1 MTREEKNEIIQ
12 GVIEAIK
19 AQSQDISELPSS
31 NNIEEIKTLPIL
43 TKGGVL
49 KSISMDAFK
58 QALMDIMPSSESNST
73 PAILPFED
81 FVENVSHTA
90 YSAASGDV
98 VFDTRNNVFL
108 CKTGS
113 DYCPSWAGMEEY
125 GTQTNEGV
133 KPRGG
138 VIFYHSQSGKAFT
151 WKDGNLKAL
160 LSASEAIDTSAIE
173 KKADDAKKVA
183 DEAKAQADTNKNSIA
198 SMVISGG
205 LPIVQETGNSRTS
218 VMSQEAV
225 TEALKHVEAIT
236 DDGKTLQDVYS
247 ELVRNTYL
255 ADGEEIVS
263 CTDTMES
270 NFALNVNGDVV
281 AKTLWKTTKEY
292 VSLNGAYKV
301 HIVAYGGDRNV
312 SFVCFYDAEKKL
324 IDSSYAQPATYT
336 ADIEIPTDAKYVR
349 FCSTGSPIV
358 ELHKKKFI
366 NLADSVKRSEGEV
379 KRIGD
384 RFVLKRDI
392 PDYDFYRQSSAE
404 GMLTYTGQVKNN
416 AAWEYTPDFLDLE
429 NVTKIVVT
437 SAGSGASLVA
447 FYNKDKV
454 FISGIT
460 KALNGEV
467 VTPPANAKYARF
479 CFGWKRGSAII
490 SSHQLFPLDNYV
502 LDNVT
507 KVGEYSDEVNINN
520 VDALLVEGS
529 SLTASIACPA
539 GFGWLSKMNDLVDI
553 AIVNDGR
560 PSKKRTDNLNSVA
573 NGETLNIS
581 KSSIASLNAKYLFLI
596 NSANGTS
603 VGLEGYEELERAKI
617 IAQTKGMSLLLG
629 DEEWGNAEHTQCISS
644 FGAQHNTPIP
654 NSISEL
660 AKKLSTG
667 YSGLKVSN
675 HGGWR
680 TISCYAPLQEFIEA
694 LPINRGIKLFRVRPE
709 VSIANVNEL
718 AFDTNEQRAI
728 KWKAI
733 QAGQDTIIANLGG
746 RKPTF
751 NAADNLDKTDATF
764 DTNASYM
771 EDTDNTSEVANLLAG
786 GALTFKGY
794 SLLQF
799 SLNAKKISTC
809 HITLKTD
816 KALTAKILMFDAKST
831 TSVYHKYV
839 DVNSDYADGV
849 LNIDIDNLS
858 NAIYDSKV
866 SIILHN
872 DEEYKISSPSCRY
885 CGIKKDERAI
895 SYQQRK
901 KGTECFASTSIDD
914 VVVTG
919 ATIITPPADLLLKTT
934 YNTSQKVAKLSANS
948 DSISKQ
954 FNNASEKVAIR
965 VVAQNF
971 YKYAT
976 TRFSGAEYSEYVT
989 TEHIGLEPNSYD
1001 YGNIIVSV
1009 DGCIQKKLVWS
1020 GWTEVYCEFELP
1032 KGNHTLKIQRN
1043 NVGNTPILIHD
1054 ISVQNI

>member
-1 MTREEKNEIIQ
+1 MDLNK
-12 GVIEAIK
+12 IEQKGSWGGQAANLNHNFSRIDAEMVK
-19 AQSQDISELPSS
+19 LASATGKLCGYFTDVGSLFALHPAPVVGMLAYIG
-31 NNIEEIKTLPIL
+31 KTSPYAVYI
-43 TKGGVL
+43 
-49 KSISMDAFK
+49 
-58 QALMDIMPSSESNST
+58 
-73 PAILPFED
+73 
-81 FVENVSHTA
+81 
-90 YSAASGDV
+90 
-98 VFDTRNNVFL
+98 
-108 CKTGS
+108 C
-113 DYCPSWAGMEEY
+113 
-125 GTQTNEGV
+125 
-133 KPRGG
+133 
-138 VIFYHSQSGKAFT
+138 
-151 WKDGNLKAL
+151 
-160 LSASEAIDTSAIE
+160 
-173 KKADDAKKVA
+173 KVA
-183 DEAKAQADTNKNSIA
+183 EKWESTGESFIPIVSVPD
-198 SMVISGG
+198 
-205 LPIVQETGNSRTS
+205 IVQETGNSKTS

-225 TEALKHVEAIT
+225 TEALKHTKATT

-255 ADGEEIVS
+255 TDGEEVVS
-263 CTDTMES
+263 YANTMES
-270 NFALNVNGDVV
+270 NFALNTNGDVV
-281 AKTLWKTTKEY
+281 ARALWKTTKEY
-292 VSLNGAYKV
+292 ISLKEAYKV
-301 HIVAYGGDRNV
+301 HIVAFGGDRNV
-312 SFVCFYDAEKKL
+312 NFVCFYDAEKKL
-324 IDSSYAQPATYT
+324 INSVNAQPYTYT
-336 ADIEIPTDAKYVR
+336 ADIELPADAKYVR
-349 FCSTGSPIV
+349 FCSTGSPIA
-358 ELHKKKFI
+358 ELHKKKLVNI
-366 NLADSVKRSEGEV
+366 ADSVKRSDAEV
-379 KRIGD
+379 KRLGD
-384 RFVLKRDI
+384 RLLLKRDM

-404 GMLTYTGQVKNN
+404 GMLTHTGQVKAN

-490 SSHQLFPLDNYV
+490 SSRQFFPLDNYV

-560 PSKKRTDNLNSVA
+560 PSKKRTDNLNAVA
-573 NGETLNIS
+573 SGDTLNVS
-581 KSSIASLNAKYLFLI
+581 KSSIASLSAKYLFLV

-603 VGLEGYEELERAKI
+603 VGVEGYNELERAKI

-629 DEEWGNAEHTQCISS
+629 DEEWGNAAHIQCVSS
-644 FGAQHNTPIP
+644 FGAQHGIPIP

-660 AKKLSTG
+660 AKKLSIG

-694 LPINRGIKLFRVRPE
+694 LPINRGIKLFRVRP
-709 VSIANVNEL
+709 NVNTANIDDL
-718 AFDTNEQRAI
+718 AFDTNEQRSI

-733 QAGQDTIIANLGG
+733 QAGQDTITANLGS
-746 RKPTF
+746 RKLTF
-751 NAADNLDKTDATF
+751 NAADNLDKADATF
-764 DTNASYM
+764 DTDASYI

-786 GALTFKGY
+786 GTLTFKGY

-809 HITLKTD
+809 HITLRTN
-816 KALTAKILMFDAKST
+816 KALTPKILLFNAKST
-831 TSVYHKYV
+831 TSVYHKYEE
-839 DVNSDYADGV
+839 VNSDYADGV
-849 LNIDIDNLS
+849 LNINIDDVSGVLC
-858 NAIYDSKV
+858 DSKV
-866 SIILHN
+866 SILLYN
-872 DEEYKISSPSCRY
+872 DGEYKISSPSCRY
-885 CGIKKDERAI
+885 SGIKKDEKAI
-895 SYQQRK
+895 LYQQRK
-901 KGTECFASTSIDD
+901 KGSECFANTSIDD
-914 VVVTG
+914 VVTTG
-919 ATIITPPADLLLKTT
+919 ATVVTPPADLLLMTT
-934 YNTSQKVAKLSANS
+934 YNTSQKVVKLSTNS
-948 DSISKQ
+948 DSVSKQ
-954 FNNASEKVAIR
+954 FNNASEKVAVR

-976 TRFSGAEYSEYVT
+976 KRFSGVEFSEYVT

-1001 YGNIIVSV
+1001 FGNIIVSV

-1032 KGNHTLKIQRN
+1032 KGSHTLKIQRN
-1043 NVGNTPILIHD
+1043 NIGNTPILIHD